1 MKAKII
7 NLILKNFFIKEL
19 LYNICYL
26 VFGFLFFLL
35 IYYFKRNYFPAEIIY
50 NEGVYLSIICSL
62 IYCLPLFIKKIRKC
76 FLILGLVFLIN
87 YSFIATFPTLIDRSI
102 SIMILKTLNKKSLNI
117 EELKNNYISYYSNY
131 KNVFQVDKRIEEQKI
146 LNNIGIDSKNK
157 YFLTKKGKR
166 FLKITDFIKNVF
178 NINESYKF

>member
-1 MKAKII
+1 
-7 NLILKNFFIKEL
+7 
-19 LYNICYL
+19 
-26 VFGFLFFLL
+26 
-35 IYYFKRNYFPAEIIY
+35 
-50 NEGVYLSIICSL
+50 
-62 IYCLPLFIKKIRKC
+62 
-76 FLILGLVFLIN
+76 
-87 YSFIATFPTLIDRSI
+87 
-102 SIMILKTLNKKSLNI
+102 MILKTLNKKSLNI